1 VQLNMLQPWQ
11 TGKVI
16 RIEQEAALTRR
27 FWIQLPELSSF
38 DFEPGQFVTLDL
50 PIHEKPNKRWRS
62 YSIASWPDGTNVIE
76 LVIVLLE
83 GGAGTNYLFNHVTV
97 GSELTLRGPQGVFT
111 LPTPIEKDLFFIC
124 TGTGIAPFRAMSHHI
139 LNHNIPH
146 KEIFLIFGCRQ
157 FCDCLYQRELT
168 ELAEKIPAFHY
179 IPTFSREKAET
190 VGPLVRTGY
199 VHAVYEELCRLPV
212 AAASAMMDTTGQQVA
227 GAMAQS
233 IVDKVAGAVAD
244 TVVGT
249 VAQESL
255 RPANFF
261 LCGWKNMIDEAKQRI
276 QALGYDRKSI
286 HQELYG

>member
-1 VQLNMLQPWQ
+1 MLQPWQ

-16 RIEQEAALTRR
+16 RIEQEAPATRR
-27 FWIQLPELSSF
+27 FWIQLPDMASF

-50 PIHEKPNKRWRS
+50 PIHEKPSKRWRS

-83 GGAGTNYLFNHVTV
+83 DGAGTNYLFNQVQV

-111 LPTPIEKDLFFIC
+111 LPEEIERDLFFIC
-124 TGTGIAPFRAMSHHI
+124 TGTGVAPFRAMSHHI

-146 KEIFLIFGCRQ
+146 RDIYLIFGCRN
-157 FCDCLYQRELT
+157 FCDCLYQKELA

-179 IPTFSREKAET
+179 IPTFSRETA
-190 VGPLVRTGY
+190 GPLIRTGY
-199 VHAVYEELCRLPV
+199 VHAIYEEICKPK
-212 AAASAMMDTTGQQVA
+212 M
-227 GAMAQS
+227 
-233 IVDKVAGAVAD
+233 
-244 TVVGT
+244 
-249 VAQESL
+249 
-255 RPANFF
+255 PAYFF

-276 QALGYDRKSI
+276 LALGYDRKSI